1 MELYKD
7 PVAVKKKKESI
18 SIVDRGY
25 NSIKIST
32 FDVYKNGQYK
42 KQDQKQEYVQI
53 GYNLS
58 KANNKIKDQNIER
71 VAKFLKKFK
80 SELKQM
86 KNNTVIPIA
95 TSAVRDADNGKDVVK
110 SIKKK
115 TGFEF
120 NVLSGLE
127 EGFFSYLGA
136 QSIMRVP
143 NAIFFDLGEG
153 SIEIIHVQNYKIKKI
168 VCLNLGALRL
178 SEKFVKFNEKLEG
191 DSGYMQLEKFLYK
204 NIPAIDHFKID
215 ETMSVKLV
223 GIGGTVR
230 TIHKF
235 IAGIFQRPPSLPY
248 NPITMTKKMMDIS
261 NDIFKRLSQ
270 EELLQIKLIDKQR
283 SKTITVGSCVVKI
296 LMERLGFDE
305 LLVCPTGLREGIL
318 ENYLYFSMDK
328 KHRLRKK
335 FIGLNYDD
343 IHSIDYSNS
352 LTRFSAYDMKSSPFV
367 LLGSHGDFFP
377 KKIITEK
384 LDKIKKIRD

>member
-18 SIVDRGY
+18 SIVDLGY

-58 KANNKIKDQNIER
+58 KANNIIKDQNIER
-71 VAKFLKKFK
+71 VAKFLNKFK

-143 NAIFFDLGEG
+143 NAIFFDLGGG
-153 SIEIIHVQNYKIKKI
+153 SIEVIHVQNYKIKKI
-168 VCLNLGALRL
+168 ICLNLGALRL
-178 SEKFVKFNEKLEG
+178 SEKFVKFNENLEEE
-191 DSGYMQLEKFLYK
+191 SGYRQLEKFLYK
-204 NIPAIDHFKID
+204 NIPAIDQFKID
-215 ETMSVKLV
+215 ETMGVKLI

-235 IAGIFQRPPSLPY
+235 VAGLFQRPPSLPH
-248 NPITMTKKMMDIS
+248 NHITVTKKMMDIS

-283 SKTITVGSCVVKI
+283 SKTITAGSCVVKI

-328 KHRLRKK
+328 RHRLRKK
-335 FIGLNYDD
+335 FIELNYDD
-343 IHSIDYSNS
+343 IHSIGYSNS
-352 LTRFSAYDMKSSPFV
+352 LTQFSAYDKKSSPFV
-367 LLGSHGDFFP
+367 LLGSHSDFFP
-377 KKIITEK
+377 KKIIGAR
-384 LDKIKKIRD
+384 LDKIKKIKD